1 MSIQKKEFVNIIFF
15 FIGKLVSLFGSSIYT
30 FAIGLYTLKITGSGL
45 TFATTLVLGTLPAIL
60 INPFAGV
67 LADRI
72 DKKKLVIFM
81 DFLNAALFIIFYVIS
96 LSSLTLPIIYL
107 CTLITT
113 ILTNIFDITLETAK
127 PDIVS
132 EERLMSINS
141 IGKIVDSAPSILGP
155 MIGGLIFALLD
166 IKVIIL
172 INGISFALSAVSE
185 LFMDFKLNKKDVL
198 PTEKMNFIVDIKE
211 GFNYIISQKNILNL
225 FYIFIIINLFL
236 SLAISVPMPFIIN
249 NVLNLGTHYYGIIQG
264 TFSIGMII
272 GAVFIK
278 KVYEKIPYNRLL
290 IMMSF
295 ILSLCMVLTGIIVF
309 PAIATMPK
317 FIYFI
322 YYSIIMTIL
331 GISIS
336 FIDIPIFFILQNI
349 LPENLRGRVLSIGLS
364 SVKIAAPAALI
375 LSGFLINHISPYILP
390 VTGGIALFA
399 SMLMVTKI

>member
-1 MSIQKKEFVNIIFF
+1 MSIEKKEFVNIIFF

-107 CTLITT
+107 CTLVTT
-113 ILTNIFDITLETAK
+113 ILTNIFDITLEAAK

-172 INGISFALSAVSE
+172 INGISFVLSAVSE

-211 GFNYIISQKNILNL
+211 GFTYIISQKNILNL

-249 NVLNLGTHYYGIIQG
+249 NVLNLGTHYYGIIEG

-272 GAVFIK
+272 GAVFVK

-295 ILSLCMVLTGIIVF
+295 ILSLCMILTGIIVF
-309 PAIATMPK
+309 PAIAPMPK
-317 FIYFI
+317 SVYFI

-349 LPENLRGRVLSIGLS
+349 IPENLRGRVLSIGLS
-364 SVKIAAPAALI
+364 TVKFAAPAALI